1 MKTAKRLLTAALAVV
16 FTFMCAL
23 PAMADNTTPADSKYT
38 LTIENPAA
46 GHTYK
51 AYQIFAG
58 TFSKGT
64 VKNEKN
70 EDVTESYLSDI
81 NWGTGVVHESGGG
94 YNAMITALTEAK
106 LYDSGETMV
115 EGVNDATK
123 VAMALSKLENK
134 AQEVDVFN
142 EIVGAHLTSTCAK
155 ATESQDKKTQVF
167 EGLTAGYYLVKD
179 EDNSLKDQQNQS
191 YTKYLVKLVDTT
203 TISVKGQTMG
213 LHKFIVEDGK
223 EVKANN
229 AAMGETV
236 SYRLESATS
245 KMDGYE
251 SPYTYIVHDE
261 LDEGLTF
268 NQDVEVK
275 IGKDTDL
282 DKNEVYAAENVKVEY
297 STAADGKYSAI
308 LPEVPENGKLYIR
321 ITVNNLV
328 ENNKQDMNVLVTY
341 SATVNNKAVIGTNPN
356 TNTAYLEY
364 SNNPNQSQDNEI
376 HTSKTPA
383 EHVYTYVAGF
393 EISKV
398 SPADKLLPGAQFMI
412 EGTDGTTI
420 TKLNVIGY
428 SFKEDAA
435 GKYYNVNNSYTT
447 ATQDNYVGK
456 MYVAEYGTIEKDGP
470 QVVGMTS
477 DKDDKDEENG
487 DKTVGT
493 LRFNGLK
500 KGTYTITEVLAP
512 TGYKKLDKSI
522 TLEITWKEPDLTNG
536 KTECEWVYKV
546 TRDEEGVVSPT
557 KTDNSHYKI
566 VNQHGL
572 TLPFTGG
579 EGANLLA
586 GLGLALMAAA
596 VAAILYI
603 KRRQNRE

>member
-23 PAMADNTTPADSKYT
+23 PAMADDMVNQETYT
-38 LTIENPAA
+38 LTIDNPEA
-46 GHTYK
+46 GHTYE
-51 AYQIFAG
+51 AYQIFEG
-58 TFSKGT
+58 TFSVGT
-64 VKNEKN
+64 GKNAQGN
-70 EDVTESYLSDI
+70 PVNESYLSDI
-81 NWGTGVVHESGGG
+81 NWGTGVVHEGETG
-94 YNAMITALTEAK
+94 YNVMIKALKEATPT
-106 LYDSGETMV
+106 LYDDGETMV

-123 VAMALSKLENK
+123 VAVALNNHNNAET
-134 AQEVDVFN
+134 ADIFN
-142 EIVGAHLTSTCAK
+142 EIIGAHLTDVFAE
-155 ATESQDKKTQVF
+155 ATATADGKMVF
-167 EGLTAGYYLVKD
+167 ANLTPGYYLVKD
-179 EDNSLKDQQNQS
+179 KDNSLAGKENES
-191 YTKYLVKLVDTT
+191 YTKYLVKLVDSTE
-203 TISVKGQTMG
+203 ISVKSQSMS
-213 LHKFIVEDGK
+213 LKKFIVKGNDK
-223 EVKANN
+223 VKANN
-229 AAMGETV
+229 AAMGEKV
-236 SYRLESATS
+236 NYRLETVTS

-251 SPYTYIVHDE
+251 SPYTYIIHDE

-268 NQDVEVK
+268 NQDVVVK

-282 DKNEVYAAENVKVEY
+282 DKNEVYAAANIKVAY
-297 STAADGKYSAI
+297 STAANGKYSETM
-308 LPEVPENGKLYIR
+308 PEVPEKGKLYIR

-328 ENNKQDMNVLVTY
+328 ENRKQDMNVLVTY

-364 SNNPNQSQDNEI
+364 SNNPNQSQDNNI
-376 HTSKTPA
+376 PTSTTPA

-412 EGTDGTTI
+412 EGEDVTI
-420 TKLNVIGY
+420 AKLNVIGY
-428 SFKEDAA
+428 SFKEDAD

-447 ATQDNYVGK
+447 ATQNNYVDK

-477 DKDDKDEENG
+477 DKDEKDG

-500 KGTYTITEVLAP
+500 EGTYTITEVLAP
-512 TGYKKLDKSI
+512 TGYKKLDKPI
-522 TLEITWKEPDLTNG
+522 TVKIEWTAPNPEND
-536 KTECEWVYKV
+536 KTECKWTY
-546 TRDEEGVVSPT
+546 TASSDENDAVLATSAN
-557 KTDNSHYKI
+557 DHYKI

>member
-23 PAMADNTTPADSKYT
+23 PAMADDLVNQKTYT
-38 LTIENPAA
+38 LTIDNPEA
-46 GHTYK
+46 GHTYE
-51 AYQIFAG
+51 AYQIFEG
-58 TFSKGT
+58 TFSVGT
-64 VKNEKN
+64 GKNAQGN
-70 EDVTESYLSDI
+70 PVNESYLSDI
-81 NWGTGVVHESGGG
+81 NWGTGVVHEGETG
-94 YNAMITALTEAK
+94 YDVMIKALKEATPT
-106 LYDSGETMV
+106 LYDDGETLV
-115 EGVNDATK
+115 AGVNDATK
-123 VAMALSKLENK
+123 VAVALNNHNNAET
-134 AQEVDVFN
+134 ADIFN
-142 EIVGAHLTSTCAK
+142 EIVGGHLTDVFAE
-155 ATESQDKKTQVF
+155 ATATAEGKMAF
-167 EGLTAGYYLVKD
+167 ENLAPGYYLVKD
-179 EDNSLKDQQNQS
+179 KDNSLSEKENES
-191 YTKYLVKLVDTT
+191 YTKYLVKLVDST
-203 TISVKGQTMG
+203 TIEVKSQSMS
-213 LHKFIVEDGK
+213 LKKFIVKGNDK
-223 EVKANN
+223 VKANN
-229 AAMGETV
+229 AAMGEKV
-236 SYRLESATS
+236 NYRLETVTS

-251 SPYTYIVHDE
+251 SPYTYIIHDE

-268 NQDVEVK
+268 NQDVVVK
-275 IGKDTDL
+275 IGKNADL
-282 DKNEVYAAENVKVEY
+282 DKNEVYAAENVKVKYSTTANGEY
-297 STAADGKYSAI
+297 SETM
-308 LPEVPENGKLYIR
+308 PEVPENGKLYIR

-328 ENNKQDMNVLVTY
+328 ENRKQDMNVLVTY

-364 SNNPNQSQDNEI
+364 SNNPNQSQDNNI
-376 HTSKTPA
+376 PTSTTPA

-412 EGTDGTTI
+412 EGEDVTI
-420 TKLNVIGY
+420 AKLNVIGY
-428 SFKEDAA
+428 SFKEDAD

-447 ATQDNYVGK
+447 ATQDNYVDK

-477 DKDDKDEENG
+477 DKDE
-487 DKTVGT
+487 TVGT

-500 KGTYTITEVLAP
+500 EGTYTITEVLAP
-512 TGYKKLDKSI
+512 TGYKKLDKPI
-522 TLEITWKEPDLTNG
+522 TVKIEWTAPNLKND
-536 KTECEWVYKV
+536 KTECEWKYTVGSEENVV
-546 TRDEEGVVSPT
+546 TSTE
-557 KTDNSHYKI
+557 TDNSHYKI

>member
-1 MKTAKRLLTAALAVV
+1 MKIAKRLLTAALAVL

-23 PAMADNTTPADSKYT
+23 PAMADDLVNQETYT
-38 LTIENPAA
+38 LTIDNPEA
-46 GHTYK
+46 GHTYE

-58 TFSKGT
+58 TFSTGT

-70 EDVTESYLSDI
+70 ENVTESYLSDI
-81 NWGTGVVHESGGG
+81 DWGTGVITAGDD
-94 YNAMITALTEAK
+94 YTAMIEALKNATPT
-106 LYDSGETMV
+106 LYDNGETLLA
-115 EGVNDATK
+115 GVNDATK
-123 VAMALSKLENK
+123 VAMALSKLENM
-134 AQEVDVFN
+134 AQEVDKFN

-179 EDNSLKDQQNQS
+179 VDNSLKDQQNQS
-191 YTKYLVKLVDTT
+191 YTKYLVKLVYTT
-203 TISVKGQTMG
+203 TISVKSQAMN

-251 SPYTYIVHDE
+251 KPYTYVIHDE

-268 NQDVEVK
+268 NKDVVVK
-275 IGKDTDL
+275 IGKNADL
-282 DKNEVYAAENVKVEY
+282 DKNEVYAAENVKVKYSTVANGEY
-297 STAADGKYSAI
+297 SETM
-308 LPEVPENGKLYIR
+308 PEVPENGKLYIC

-328 ENNKQDMNVLVTY
+328 ENSKQDMNVLVTY

-364 SNNPNQSQDNEI
+364 SNNPNQSQGNNI
-376 HTSKTPA
+376 PTSTTPA

-393 EISKV
+393 EISKI

-412 EGTDGTTI
+412 EGTGDTTI

-428 SFKEDAA
+428 SFKEDAD
-435 GKYYNVNNSYTT
+435 GEYYNVNNSYTT
-447 ATQDNYVGK
+447 ATQDNYGGK
-456 MYVAEYGTIEKDGP
+456 KYVAEYGTIEKDGP

-477 DKDDKDEENG
+477 DKDEKDG

-500 KGTYTITEVLAP
+500 EGTYTITEVLAP
-512 TGYKKLDKSI
+512 TGYKKLDKPI
-522 TLEITWKEPDLTNG
+522 TVKIEWTAPNLKND
-536 KTECEWVYKV
+536 KTECEWKYTVSSEENVV
-546 TRDEEGVVSPT
+546 TSTE
-557 KTDNSHYKI
+557 TDNSHYKI
-566 VNQHGL
+566 VNRHGL

>member
-23 PAMADNTTPADSKYT
+23 PAMADDATYT
-38 LTIENPAA
+38 LTITNPEA
-46 GHTYK
+46 GHTYE
-51 AYQIFAG
+51 AYQIFKG
-58 TFSKGT
+58 TFSTAEGKGA
-64 VKNEKN
+64 
-70 EDVTESYLSDI
+70 TESYLSDI
-81 NWGTGVVHESGGG
+81 DWGTGV
-94 YNAMITALTEAK
+94 ITAGDEYTKMIDALKKATPT
-106 LYDSGETMV
+106 LYDNGETLLA
-115 EGVNDATK
+115 GVNDATK
-123 VAMALSKLENK
+123 VAVALHNNNN
-134 AQEVDVFN
+134 AATADIFN
-142 EIVGAHLTSTCAK
+142 EIIGAHLTDQFVT
-155 ATESQDKKTQVF
+155 ATADGEKMVF
-167 EGLTAGYYLVKD
+167 ANLTPGYYLVKD
-179 EDNSLKDQQNQS
+179 KDNSLADKDNQS
-191 YTKYLVKLVDTT
+191 YTKYLVKLVDSTE
-203 TISVKGQTMG
+203 ISVKSQSMS
-213 LHKFIVEDGK
+213 LKKFIVKGNDK
-223 EVKANN
+223 VKANN
-229 AAMGETV
+229 AAMGEKV
-236 SYRLESATS
+236 NYRLETVTS

-251 SPYTYIVHDE
+251 SPYTYIIHDE

-268 NQDVEVK
+268 NQDVVVK
-275 IGKDTDL
+275 IGKDADL
-282 DKNEVYAAENVKVEY
+282 DKNEVYAAANVKVAY
-297 STAADGKYSAI
+297 STAANGKYSETM
-308 LPEVPENGKLYIR
+308 PEVPENGKLYIR

-328 ENNKQDMNVLVTY
+328 ENSKQDMNVLVTY
-341 SATVNNKAVIGTNPN
+341 SATVNNKAVIGTKPN

-364 SNNPNQSQDNEI
+364 SNNPNQSQGNNI
-376 HTSKTPA
+376 PTSTTPA

-428 SFKEDAA
+428 SFKEDDD

-456 MYVAEYGTIEKDGP
+456 KYVAEYGTIEKDGS

-477 DKDDKDEENG
+477 DKDE
-487 DKTVGT
+487 TVGT

-512 TGYKKLDKSI
+512 TGYKKLDKPI
-522 TLEITWKEPDLTNG
+522 TVKIDWIAPNLENDE
-536 KTECEWVYKV
+536 TECKWTYDDVSRE
-546 TRDEEGVVSPT
+546 EEGVVTPT

-566 VNQHGL
+566 VNRHGL

>member
-23 PAMADNTTPADSKYT
+23 PAMADDLVSQETYT
-38 LTIENPAA
+38 LTITNPEA
-46 GHTYK
+46 GHTYE
-51 AYQIFAG
+51 AYQIFKG
-58 TFSKGT
+58 TFSTTEGKGA
-64 VKNEKN
+64 
-70 EDVTESYLSDI
+70 TESYLSDI
-81 NWGTGVVHESGGG
+81 DWGTGVITAGDD
-94 YNAMITALTEAK
+94 YTAMIEALKNATPT
-106 LYDSGETMV
+106 LYDNGETLLA
-115 EGVNDATK
+115 GVNDATK
-123 VAMALSKLENK
+123 VAMALSKLENM
-134 AQEVDVFN
+134 AQEVDKFN

-179 EDNSLKDQQNQS
+179 VDNSLKDQQNQS

-203 TISVKGQTMG
+203 TISVKSQAMN

-251 SPYTYIVHDE
+251 KPYTYVIHDE

-268 NQDVEVK
+268 NKDVVVK
-275 IGKDTDL
+275 IGKNADL
-282 DKNEVYAAENVKVEY
+282 DKNEVYAAENVKVKYSTVANGEY
-297 STAADGKYSAI
+297 SETM
-308 LPEVPENGKLYIR
+308 PEVPENGKLYIR

-328 ENNKQDMNVLVTY
+328 ENSKQDMNVLVTY

-364 SNNPNQSQDNEI
+364 SNNPNQSQNNEI
-376 HTSKTPA
+376 TTSTTPA

-428 SFKEDAA
+428 SFKEDDD

-456 MYVAEYGTIEKDGP
+456 KYVAEYGTIEKDGS

-477 DKDDKDEENG
+477 DKDE
-487 DKTVGT
+487 TVGT

-500 KGTYTITEVLAP
+500 EGTYTITEVLAP
-512 TGYKKLDKSI
+512 TGYKKLDKPI
-522 TLEITWKEPDLTNG
+522 TVKIDWIAPNLENDE
-536 KTECEWVYKV
+536 TECKWTYDDVSRE
-546 TRDEEGVVSPT
+546 EEGVVTPT

>member
-1 MKTAKRLLTAALAVV
+1 M
-16 FTFMCAL
+16 
-23 PAMADNTTPADSKYT
+23 
-38 LTIENPAA
+38 
-46 GHTYK
+46 
-51 AYQIFAG
+51 
-58 TFSKGT
+58 
-64 VKNEKN
+64 
-70 EDVTESYLSDI
+70 
-81 NWGTGVVHESGGG
+81 
-94 YNAMITALTEAK
+94 
-106 LYDSGETMV
+106 
-115 EGVNDATK
+115 
-123 VAMALSKLENK
+123 SKLENK
-134 AQEVDVFN
+134 AQEVDAFN

-179 EDNSLKDQQNQS
+179 VDNSLKDQQNQS

-203 TISVKGQTMG
+203 TISVKSQSMN

-251 SPYTYIVHDE
+251 KPYTYVIHDE

-268 NQDVEVK
+268 NKDVVVK
-275 IGKDTDL
+275 IGKNADL

-297 STAADGKYSAI
+297 STAANDKYSETM
-308 LPEVPENGKLYIR
+308 PEVPKNGKLYIR

-328 ENNKQDMNVLVTY
+328 ENSKQDMNVLVTY

-364 SNNPNQSQDNEI
+364 SNNPNQSQDNNI
-376 HTSKTPA
+376 PTSTTPA

-412 EGTDGTTI
+412 KGTDDTTI

-428 SFKEDAA
+428 SFKEDAN

-447 ATQDNYVGK
+447 ATQDNYGGK

-477 DKDDKDEENG
+477 DKDEKDG

-512 TGYKKLDKSI
+512 TGYKKLDKPI
-522 TLEITWKEPDLTNG
+522 TVKIDWTAPKLENG
-536 KTECEWVYKV
+536 ETECEWKYTVSSEENVV
-546 TRDEEGVVSPT
+546 TSTE
-557 KTDNSHYKI
+557 TDNSHYKI
-566 VNQHGL
+566 VNRHGL

>member
-23 PAMADNTTPADSKYT
+23 PAMADDLVNQKTYT
-38 LTIENPAA
+38 LTIDNPEA
-46 GHTYK
+46 GHTYE
-51 AYQIFAG
+51 AYQIFKG
-58 TFSKGT
+58 TFSTAEGKAA
-64 VKNEKN
+64 
-70 EDVTESYLSDI
+70 TESYLSDI
-81 NWGTGVVHESGGG
+81 DWGTGVITTGAN
-94 YNAMITALTEAK
+94 YTAMIEALKNATPT
-106 LYDSGETMV
+106 LYDNGETLLA
-115 EGVNDATK
+115 GVNDATK
-123 VAMALSKLENK
+123 VAMALSKLENM
-134 AQEVDVFN
+134 AQEVDKFN

-179 EDNSLKDQQNQS
+179 VDNSLKDQQNQS

-203 TISVKGQTMG
+203 TISVKSQAMN

-251 SPYTYIVHDE
+251 KPYTYVIHDE

-268 NQDVEVK
+268 NKDVVVK
-275 IGKDTDL
+275 IGKNADL
-282 DKNEVYAAENVKVEY
+282 DKNEVYAAENVKVKYSTVANGEY
-297 STAADGKYSAI
+297 SETM
-308 LPEVPENGKLYIR
+308 PEVPENGKLYIR

-328 ENNKQDMNVLVTY
+328 ENSKQDMNVLVTY

-364 SNNPNQSQDNEI
+364 SNNPNQSQNNEI
-376 HTSKTPA
+376 TTSTTPA

-412 EGTDGTTI
+412 EGTDATTI

-428 SFKEDAA
+428 SFKEDAD

-456 MYVAEYGTIEKDGP
+456 KYVAEYGTIEKDGP

-477 DKDDKDEENG
+477 DKDE
-487 DKTVGT
+487 TVGT

-500 KGTYTITEVLAP
+500 EGTYTITEVLAP
-512 TGYKKLDKSI
+512 TGYKKLDKPI
-522 TLEITWKEPDLTNG
+522 TAKIKWTAPKLENG
-536 KTECEWVYKV
+536 ETECEWTY
-546 TRDEEGVVSPT
+546 TASSEENDAVLATSAN
-557 KTDNSHYKI
+557 DHYKI

>member
-23 PAMADNTTPADSKYT
+23 PAMADDLVNQETYT
-38 LTIENPAA
+38 LTIDNPEA
-46 GHTYK
+46 GHTYE
-51 AYQIFAG
+51 AYQIFEG
-58 TFSKGT
+58 TFSVGT
-64 VKNEKN
+64 GKNAQGN
-70 EDVTESYLSDI
+70 PVNESYLSDI
-81 NWGTGVVHESGGG
+81 NWGTGVVHEGETG
-94 YNAMITALTEAK
+94 YDVMIKALKEATPT
-106 LYDSGETMV
+106 LYDDGETLV
-115 EGVNDATK
+115 AGVNDATK
-123 VAMALSKLENK
+123 VAVALNNHNNAET
-134 AQEVDVFN
+134 ADIFN
-142 EIVGAHLTSTCAK
+142 EIVGGHLTGVF
-155 ATESQDKKTQVF
+155 ATATATADGKMAFDK
-167 EGLTAGYYLVKD
+167 LAPGYYLVKD
-179 EDNSLKDQQNQS
+179 KDNSLAGEENES
-191 YTKYLVKLVDTT
+191 YTKYLVKLVDSTE
-203 TISVKGQTMG
+203 ISVKSQSMS
-213 LHKFIVEDGK
+213 LKKFIVKGNDK
-223 EVKANN
+223 VKANN
-229 AAMGETV
+229 AAMGEKV
-236 SYRLESATS
+236 NYRLETVTS

-251 SPYTYIVHDE
+251 SPYTYIIHDE

-268 NQDVEVK
+268 NQDVVVK
-275 IGKDTDL
+275 IGKDPDL
-282 DKNEVYAAENVKVEY
+282 DKNEVYAAANVKVEY
-297 STAADGKYSAI
+297 STAANGKYSETM
-308 LPEVPENGKLYIR
+308 PEVPENGKLYIC

-341 SATVNNKAVIGTNPN
+341 SATVNNKAVIGTKPN

-364 SNNPNQSQDNEI
+364 SNNPNQSQGNNI
-376 HTSKTPA
+376 PTSTTPA

-412 EGTDGTTI
+412 EGTGDTTI

-428 SFKEDAA
+428 SFKEDAD

-447 ATQDNYVGK
+447 ATQDNYGGK

-477 DKDDKDEENG
+477 DKDE
-487 DKTVGT
+487 TVGT

-500 KGTYTITEVLAP
+500 EGTYTITEVLAP
-512 TGYKKLDKSI
+512 TGYKKLDKPI
-522 TLEITWKEPDLTNG
+522 TVKIEWAAPNPENG
-536 KTECEWVYKV
+536 KTECKWTY
-546 TRDEEGVVSPT
+546 TASSDENDAVLATSAN
-557 KTDNSHYKI
+557 DHYKI

>member
-1 MKTAKRLLTAALAVV
+1 MKTAKRLLTAALAIV

-23 PAMADNTTPADSKYT
+23 PAMADDTAYT
-38 LTIENPAA
+38 LTITNPEA
-46 GHTYK
+46 GHTYE

-58 TFSKGT
+58 TFSTGT

-81 NWGTGVVHESGGG
+81 NWGSGVITSGKD
-94 YNAMITALTEAK
+94 YAAMIDALKHTNPV
-106 LYDSGETMV
+106 LYDNGETLV

-123 VAMALSKLENK
+123 VAVALNNHNNAET
-134 AQEVDVFN
+134 ADIFN
-142 EIVGAHLTSTCAK
+142 EIVGGHLTDVFAE
-155 ATESQDKKTQVF
+155 ATATADGKMVF
-167 EGLTAGYYLVKD
+167 ENLTPGYYLVKD
-179 EDNSLKDQQNQS
+179 KDNSLAGKDNQS
-191 YTKYLVKLVDTT
+191 YTKYLVKLVDSTE
-203 TISVKGQTMG
+203 ISVKSQSMS
-213 LHKFIVEDGK
+213 LKKFIVKGNDK
-223 EVKANN
+223 VKANN
-229 AAMGETV
+229 AAMGEKV
-236 SYRLESATS
+236 NYRLETVTS

-251 SPYTYIVHDE
+251 SPYTYIIHDE

-268 NQDVEVK
+268 NQDVVVK
-275 IGKDTDL
+275 IGKDADL
-282 DKNEVYAAENVKVEY
+282 DKNEVYAAANVKVAY
-297 STAADGKYSAI
+297 STAANCKYSETM
-308 LPEVPENGKLYIR
+308 PEVPENGKLYIR

-328 ENNKQDMNVLVTY
+328 ENSKQDMNVLVTY
-341 SATVNNKAVIGTNPN
+341 SATVNNKAVIGTKPN

-364 SNNPNQSQDNEI
+364 SNNPNQSQGNNI
-376 HTSKTPA
+376 PTSTTPA

-428 SFKEDAA
+428 SFKEDDD

-456 MYVAEYGTIEKDGP
+456 KYVAEYGTIEKDGS

-477 DKDDKDEENG
+477 DKDE
-487 DKTVGT
+487 TVGT

-500 KGTYTITEVLAP
+500 EGTYTITEVLAP
-512 TGYKKLDKSI
+512 TGYKKLDKPI
-522 TLEITWKEPDLTNG
+522 TVKIDWIAPNLENDE
-536 KTECEWVYKV
+536 TECKWTYDDVSRE
-546 TRDEEGVVSPT
+546 EEGVVTPT

-566 VNQHGL
+566 VNRHGL

>member
-1 MKTAKRLLTAALAVV
+1 MKTAKRLLTAALAIV

-23 PAMADNTTPADSKYT
+23 PAMADDTAYT
-38 LTIENPAA
+38 LTITNPEV
-46 GHTYK
+46 GHTYE

-58 TFSKGT
+58 TFSTGT

-81 NWGTGVVHESGGG
+81 NWGSGVITSGKD
-94 YNAMITALTEAK
+94 YAAMIDALKHTNPV
-106 LYDSGETMV
+106 LYDNGETLV

-123 VAMALSKLENK
+123 VAVALNNHNNAET
-134 AQEVDVFN
+134 ADIFN
-142 EIVGAHLTSTCAK
+142 EIVGGHLTDVFAE
-155 ATESQDKKTQVF
+155 ATATADGKMVF
-167 EGLTAGYYLVKD
+167 ENLTPGYYLVKD
-179 EDNSLKDQQNQS
+179 KDNSLAGKDNQS
-191 YTKYLVKLVDTT
+191 YTKYLVKLVDSTE
-203 TISVKGQTMG
+203 ISVKSQSMS
-213 LHKFIVEDGK
+213 LKKFIVKGNDK
-223 EVKANN
+223 VKANN
-229 AAMGETV
+229 AAMGEKV
-236 SYRLESATS
+236 NYRLETVTS

-251 SPYTYIVHDE
+251 SPYTYIIHDE

-268 NQDVEVK
+268 NQDVVVK
-275 IGKDTDL
+275 IGKDADL
-282 DKNEVYAAENVKVEY
+282 DKNEVYAAANVKVAY
-297 STAADGKYSAI
+297 STAANGKYSETM
-308 LPEVPENGKLYIR
+308 PEVPENGKLYIR

-328 ENNKQDMNVLVTY
+328 ENSKQDMNVLVTY
-341 SATVNNKAVIGTNPN
+341 SATVNNKAVIGTKPN

-364 SNNPNQSQDNEI
+364 SNNPNQSQGNNI
-376 HTSKTPA
+376 PTSTTPA

-428 SFKEDAA
+428 SFKEDDD

-456 MYVAEYGTIEKDGP
+456 KYVAEYGTIEKDGS

-477 DKDDKDEENG
+477 DKDE
-487 DKTVGT
+487 TVGT

-500 KGTYTITEVLAP
+500 EGTYTITEVLAP
-512 TGYKKLDKSI
+512 TGYKKLDKPI
-522 TLEITWKEPDLTNG
+522 TVKIDWIAPNLENDE
-536 KTECEWVYKV
+536 TECKWTYDDVSRE
-546 TRDEEGVVSPT
+546 EEGVVTPT

-566 VNQHGL
+566 VNRHGL

>member
-1 MKTAKRLLTAALAVV
+1 MKTAKRLLTAALAIV

-23 PAMADNTTPADSKYT
+23 PAMADDTAYT
-38 LTIENPAA
+38 LTITNPEA
-46 GHTYK
+46 GHTYE

-58 TFSKGT
+58 TFSTGT

-81 NWGTGVVHESGGG
+81 NWGSGVITSGKD
-94 YNAMITALTEAK
+94 YAAMIDALKHTNPV
-106 LYDSGETMV
+106 LYDNGETLV

-123 VAMALSKLENK
+123 VAVALNNHNNAET
-134 AQEVDVFN
+134 ADIFN
-142 EIVGAHLTSTCAK
+142 EIVGGHLTDVFAE
-155 ATESQDKKTQVF
+155 ATATADGKMVF
-167 EGLTAGYYLVKD
+167 ENLTPGYYLVKD
-179 EDNSLKDQQNQS
+179 KDNSLAGKDNQS
-191 YTKYLVKLVDTT
+191 YTKYLVKLVDSTE
-203 TISVKGQTMG
+203 ISVKSQSMS
-213 LHKFIVEDGK
+213 LKKFIVKGNDK
-223 EVKANN
+223 VKANN
-229 AAMGETV
+229 AAMGEKV
-236 SYRLESATS
+236 NYRLETVTS

-251 SPYTYIVHDE
+251 SPYTYIIHDE

-268 NQDVEVK
+268 NQDVVVK
-275 IGKDTDL
+275 IGKDADL
-282 DKNEVYAAENVKVEY
+282 DKNEVYAAANVKVAY
-297 STAADGKYSAI
+297 STAANGKYSETM
-308 LPEVPENGKLYIR
+308 PEVPENGKLYIR

-328 ENNKQDMNVLVTY
+328 ENSKQDMNVLVTY
-341 SATVNNKAVIGTNPN
+341 SATVNNKAVIGTKPN

-364 SNNPNQSQDNEI
+364 SNNPNQSQGNNI
-376 HTSKTPA
+376 PTSTTPA

-398 SPADKLLPGAQFMI
+398 SPADELLPGAQFMI

-428 SFKEDAA
+428 SFKEDDD

-456 MYVAEYGTIEKDGP
+456 KYVAEYGTIEKDGS

-477 DKDDKDEENG
+477 DKDE
-487 DKTVGT
+487 TVGT

-500 KGTYTITEVLAP
+500 EGTYTITEVLAP
-512 TGYKKLDKSI
+512 TGYKKLDKPI
-522 TLEITWKEPDLTNG
+522 TVKIDWIAPNLENDE
-536 KTECEWVYKV
+536 TECKWTYDDVSRE
-546 TRDEEGVVSPT
+546 EEGVVTPT

-566 VNQHGL
+566 VNRHGL

>member
-23 PAMADNTTPADSKYT
+23 PAMADDTTYT
-38 LTIENPAA
+38 LTITNPEA
-46 GHTYK
+46 GHTYE

-58 TFSKGT
+58 TFSTGT

-81 NWGTGVVHESGGG
+81 NWGSGVITSGND
-94 YNAMITALTEAK
+94 YAAMIDALKHTNPV
-106 LYDSGETMV
+106 LYDNGETLV

-123 VAMALSKLENK
+123 VAVALNNHNNAET
-134 AQEVDVFN
+134 ADIFN
-142 EIVGAHLTSTCAK
+142 EIVGGHLTDVFAE
-155 ATESQDKKTQVF
+155 ATATADGKMVF
-167 EGLTAGYYLVKD
+167 ENLTPGYYLVKD
-179 EDNSLKDQQNQS
+179 KDNSLAGKDNQS
-191 YTKYLVKLVDTT
+191 YTKYLVKLVDSTE
-203 TISVKGQTMG
+203 ISVKSQSMS
-213 LHKFIVEDGK
+213 LKKFIVKGNDK
-223 EVKANN
+223 VKANN
-229 AAMGETV
+229 AAMGEKV
-236 SYRLESATS
+236 NYRLETVTS

-251 SPYTYIVHDE
+251 SPYTYIIHDE

-268 NQDVEVK
+268 NQDVVVK
-275 IGKDTDL
+275 IGKDADL
-282 DKNEVYAAENVKVEY
+282 DKNEVYAAANVKVKY
-297 STAADGKYSAI
+297 STAANGKYSETM
-308 LPEVPENGKLYIR
+308 PEVPENGKLYIC

-328 ENNKQDMNVLVTY
+328 ENSKQDMNVLVTY
-341 SATVNNKAVIGTNPN
+341 SATVNNKAVIGTKPN

-364 SNNPNQSQDNEI
+364 SNNPNQSQGNNI
-376 HTSKTPA
+376 PTSTTPA

-428 SFKEDAA
+428 SFEEDDE
-435 GKYYNVNNSYTT
+435 GKYYHVDNSYTT
-447 ATQDNYVGK
+447 AAQTDYTGA
-456 MYVAEYGTIEKDGP
+456 MYDAKYGTIEKDGP

-477 DKDDKDEENG
+477 DKDE
-487 DKTVGT
+487 TVGT

-500 KGTYTITEVLAP
+500 EGAYTITEVLAP
-512 TGYKKLDKSI
+512 TGYKKLGKPI
-522 TLEITWKEPDLTNG
+522 TVKIKWTAPKLENG
-536 KTECEWVYKV
+536 ETECEWTY
-546 TRDEEGVVSPT
+546 TASSEENDAVLATSAN
-557 KTDNSHYKI
+557 DHYKI